1 MSLEP
6 SFSFHL
12 KLPVLIPRRAKGQP
26 QRIGYICRAPRNCA
40 SERIGDSVSLGS
52 CEGRCLVSV
61 PLRRCVTHP
70 GRSRAAGHREEIG
83 AWEVSRCVLE
93 EPPGRRPSL
102 QNCQCLIT
110 TPLPPHTPTG
120 QCHSVTKEGNVLCR
134 PRVLPGIVS
143 GRRGQ
148 ERRPSHPTQIAFGW
162 SHKPGALA
170 PWIGEEALE
179 CFICPSSC
187 AEMIETQKARSW
199 ESSHGCSSVHLT
211 SRMLEFP
218 WI

>member
-1 MSLEP
+1 MLGECPLTALRNS
-6 SFSFHL
+6 SR
-12 KLPVLIPRRAKGQP
+12 PVSCCWSQRGNRGLRGFAVCPRGTAWP
-26 QRIGYICRAPRNCA
+26 EAVT
-40 SERIGDSVSLGS
+40 SELSVFD
-52 CEGRCLVSV
+52 
-61 PLRRCVTHP
+61 H
-70 GRSRAAGHREEIG
+70 H
-83 AWEVSRCVLE
+83 
-93 EPPGRRPSL
+93 
-102 QNCQCLIT
+102 
-110 TPLPPHTPTG
+110 PLPPHTPTG

-199 ESSHGCSSVHLT
+199 ESSHGCSSVYLT
-211 SRMLEFP
+211 SRMLKFP
-218 WI
+218 